1 MKTKHFF
8 WSALFITIGTLILL
22 NNFSSLNF
30 GWDDLWKFW
39 PIVLILWGVTIIVR
53 NNYFKGL
60 LAAVSGMILAFVLFA
75 TFKSGTDIIT
85 NNFNWDSKDFNISI
99 DDSNNMQRYNES
111 YDPSIKE
118 AEFKLESGAGAFVIN
133 STSSGLIAA
142 KTSGIGYDFT
152 VNKDSINHKAEV
164 ILSMRGHSFG
174 FRRGKF
180 KNKAKIELNAN
191 PVWNLNF
198 DIGAAS
204 VDFDLRP
211 FKTKN
216 VDIEMGAASLKLKL
230 GNNVNESHVRIK
242 GGASAIEIFVPE
254 DAGCDIVT
262 DISLSSESFNGFNQI
277 NSDHYQTENFQNA
290 KNKIYLN
297 IETGVS
303 SVKVIRTNDW

>member
-8 WSALFITIGTLILL
+8 WGTLFIALGALILL
-22 NNFSSLNF
+22 NNFFFLNF

-39 PIVLILWGVTIIVR
+39 PVVLVLWGITIIVR
-53 NNYFKGL
+53 NNYFKGMF
-60 LAAVSGMILAFVLFA
+60 AAVSGIILALVIFA
-75 TFKSGTDIIT
+75 TFKASAGIFTD
-85 NNFNWDSKDFNISI
+85 NFKWDSNDFNISV
-99 DDSNNMQRYNES
+99 DGSKNLQSYNEP

-118 AEFKLESGAGAFVIN
+118 AKFHFESGAGAFVIN
-133 STSSGLIAA
+133 SSSSDLISAKADGL
-142 KTSGIGYDFT
+142 GYDFT
-152 VNKDSINHKAEV
+152 VNKDSNNHQAD
-164 ILSMRGHSFG
+164 ILLSMQNHHIR
-174 FRRGKF
+174 FRHGKF
-180 KNKAKIELNAN
+180 RNKAKIELNVN

-211 FKTKN
+211 YKTKN

-230 GNNVNESHVRIK
+230 GKNVDESHVSIK

-254 DAGCDIVT
+254 DAGCDIET
-262 DISLSSESFNGFNQI
+262 DISLSSKSFNGFNKI
-277 NSDHYQTENFQNA
+277 SSDHYQTDNFQNA